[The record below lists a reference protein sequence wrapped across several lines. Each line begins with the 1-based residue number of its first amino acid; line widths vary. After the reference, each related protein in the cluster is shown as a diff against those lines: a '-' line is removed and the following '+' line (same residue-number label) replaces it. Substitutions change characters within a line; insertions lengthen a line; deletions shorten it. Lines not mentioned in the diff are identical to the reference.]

1 MKDNGFTEL
10 NHLVDYRL
18 LTTVMKL
25 FFLILWSL
33 KEDLDTTL
41 ATALH
46 KIHFDHCRL
55 TLKH

>member
-33 KEDLDTTL
+33 KEDLDKTL
-41 ATALH
+41 VTA
-46 KIHFDHCRL
+46 
-55 TLKH
+55 